1 MNIFIVEKNKVAI
14 TPEVL
19 LMHPFKDIW
28 DKNEVEVALIKFG
41 FIEFMC
47 SHKKSNSFI
56 GYPLDERP
64 DKILHIIFPSGTEEE
79 KDEIKNDALV
89 LQGIQIYDENQQE
102 ASPSLRF
109 YESALKAAD
118 SMVDFFSSVDLT
130 ATNQR
135 TGTLLYKPADITR
148 ALKDVNDVIKTLGAL
163 KSKVIQEINEDAKG
177 KAGREINHFEKSKT
191 ER

>member
-19 LMHPFKDIW
+19 LLYPFKDIW
-28 DKNEVEVALIKFG
+28 KANTLELSLIKFG

-47 SHKKSNSFI
+47 SQRKNNPFI
-56 GYPLDERP
+56 GYPIDERP
-64 DKILHIIFPSGTEEE
+64 DKMLLITFPSGTDEQKE
-79 KDEIKNDALV
+79 EIKNDPLV
-89 LQGIQIYDENQQE
+89 LAGIEIYIENQKE

-109 YESALKAAD
+109 YESALMAAD
-118 SMVDFFSSVDLT
+118 SMIDFFATVDLG
-130 ATNQR
+130 ATNAR
-135 TGTLLYKPADITR
+135 NGSLLYKPADITR

-177 KAGREINHFEKSKT
+177 KAGREINYFEKSKT